1 MNDKLLI
8 DDFLAEKVPDT
19 TKEQKPSDLEF
30 SDLIEA
36 AAEATKEP
44 IPAQKRRFDYS
55 FDSSSE
61 DESYSG
67 GS

>member
-1 MNDKLLI
+1 MNDKLLV
-8 DDFLAEKVPDT
+8 DDFLADKVPDT
-19 TKEQKPSDLEF
+19 TKEQKSSDLEF

-44 IPAQKRRFDYS
+44 IPARPKFDYS